1 MAVAPLAPEAVELA
15 WWNAFWLG
23 AMGEFFTGMTLT
35 SRSHSGGLSEHGQLA
50 PRGVVCPGRDRAVG
64 ECQFA
69 LGYVGDAVAER
80 TKLPGFYS
88 GARTDIIN
96 AHADL
101 RAALDML
108 VKAAGPD
115 DSGTERL
122 ADLMSQVADAR

>member
-1 MAVAPLAPEAVELA
+1 LCSADP
-15 WWNAFWLG
+15 
-23 AMGEFFTGMTLT
+23 
-35 SRSHSGGLSEHGQLA
+35 
-50 PRGVVCPGRDRAVG
+50 DRAG
-64 ECQFA
+64 ISLETA
-69 LGYVGDAVAER
+69 LVTARQTLASVAER
-80 TKLPGFYS
+80 AKLSGFYS

-122 ADLMSQVADAR
+122 ADLMPQVADAR